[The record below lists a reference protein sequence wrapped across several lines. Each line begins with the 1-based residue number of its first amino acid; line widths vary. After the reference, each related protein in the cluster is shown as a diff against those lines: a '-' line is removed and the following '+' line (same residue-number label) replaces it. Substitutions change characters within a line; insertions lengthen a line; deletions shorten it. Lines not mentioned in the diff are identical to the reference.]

1 MVDQRDKI
9 TLHSNIP
16 DFPPNA
22 LRVVQ
27 PCYLLSDRL
36 CPDLDQLV
44 CFVDIPDS
52 CLDLP
57 HQLGNQPAVLQ
68 TVLGLA
74 LRLTHLH
81 RQLGLQ
87 AAAHRQPLRGDHH
100 HPLHP
105 RLALRNALAFSD
117 EYTNLERCELSEF
130 TASLLS
136 AWLAACLAMLS
147 PALSRPD
154 CAALLPPHQVTTIIK
169 LSPPL
174 SPQTFLVAAKVWWA
188 HSVCRSGCKVLREY

>member
-1 MVDQRDKI
+1 MRCALCSRVTCCLTDCAQIWTSWSVLSISLTAVSTFLTSWETSPPYYRQYSASHCASPTSTVSSGSRLLLTGSPSEVTI
-9 TLHSNIP
+9 TTPSTP
-16 DFPPNA
+16 A
-22 LRVVQ
+22 S
-27 PCYLLSDRL
+27 PCVMHLLFQMNTR
-36 CPDLDQLV
+36 
-44 CFVDIPDS
+44 IW
-52 CLDLP
+52 
-57 HQLGNQPAVLQ
+57 
-68 TVLGLA
+68 
-74 LRLTHLH
+74 
-81 RQLGLQ
+81 
-87 AAAHRQPLRGDHH
+87 
-100 HPLHP
+100 
-105 RLALRNALAFSD
+105 
-117 EYTNLERCELSEF
+117 CELSEF